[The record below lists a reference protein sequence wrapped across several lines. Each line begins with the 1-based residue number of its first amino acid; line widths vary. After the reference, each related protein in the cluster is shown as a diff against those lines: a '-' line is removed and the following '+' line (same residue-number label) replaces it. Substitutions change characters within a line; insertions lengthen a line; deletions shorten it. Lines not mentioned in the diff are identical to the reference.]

1 MADLA
6 DFTDFGAAWLTG
18 VCRALVLMDMADFPG
33 FSTLTLWWVGLT
45 AGLAPAFATALETG
59 LAFSVTAAL
68 AGAAGRFTG
77 FLSLLD
83 VMGLAVGMGS
93 PDVGNCFKY

>member
-18 VCRALVLMDMADFPG
+18 ACGVLVLGDMAGFSG
-33 FSTLTLWWVGLT
+33 FSTLTRCW
-45 AGLAPAFATALETG
+45 AGLAMAFATALETG
-59 LAFSVTAAL
+59 LALGATAAL
-68 AGAAGRFTG
+68 PGMAGRFTG

-83 VMGLAVGMGS
+83 LMSLAVGMGS